1 MDPLSAALPAVYESQ
16 AFKTALIAG
25 TLLILLLAGGLLLR
39 AMGRQRQ
46 RLRGAERREL
56 EMSEHLRREAER
68 HHAAKM
74 EAVARLTAGVAHD
87 FNNYL
92 QTITSSLE
100 IMTADYLAEEPEG
113 REIAQIAHKAAT
125 NGAKLT
131 HRLLTF
137 SRQQVLQPR
146 RVNVAFLLNDL
157 RKLIADARF
166 FETPIRCKI
175 AVEPFIDDLYVDA
188 EQVETCLLNLLL
200 NARDAMPQGGTLHLE
215 ARNAEPQDRLFG
227 SLTPRRRVII
237 TVRDSGRGMDE
248 ATRVRAFDPFFT
260 TKPFGSGSGLGLA
273 MAQGFCHQSGG
284 DIRLL
289 GNRDQP
295 GTTVELWLPGM
306 APETSAD
313 EEVDVNYATI
323 GQRTGRVLLV
333 EDEHDVLV
341 ALSAILISGG
351 FEVVGVNNGG
361 EGLMRLHDRMPYDA
375 VLTDQSMPDMAG
387 AEFLRRV
394 AAEMPGLP
402 MLILTGGEVSEAAM
416 TTLPPAVRLLRKPIR
431 RMGLLNAV
439 REAIGENNRLV
450 VH

>member
-1 MDPLSAALPAVYESQ
+1 
-16 AFKTALIAG
+16 
-25 TLLILLLAGGLLLR
+25 
-39 AMGRQRQ
+39 
-46 RLRGAERREL
+46 
-56 EMSEHLRREAER
+56 MSEHLRRVAER

-200 NARDAMPQGGTLHLE
+200 NARDAMPQGRGDAGAGLRPVLH
-215 ARNAEPQDRLFG
+215 
-227 SLTPRRRVII
+227 
-237 TVRDSGRGMDE
+237 DE
-248 ATRVRAFDPFFT
+248 AVRQRVRPRPGDGA
-260 TKPFGSGSGLGLA
+260 GL
-273 MAQGFCHQSGG
+273 
-284 DIRLL
+284 
-289 GNRDQP
+289 
-295 GTTVELWLPGM
+295 
-306 APETSAD
+306 
-313 EEVDVNYATI
+313 
-323 GQRTGRVLLV
+323 
-333 EDEHDVLV
+333 
-341 ALSAILISGG
+341 LS
-351 FEVVGVNNGG
+351 
-361 EGLMRLHDRMPYDA
+361 
-375 VLTDQSMPDMAG
+375 
-387 AEFLRRV
+387 
-394 AAEMPGLP
+394 
-402 MLILTGGEVSEAAM
+402 
-416 TTLPPAVRLLRKPIR
+416 PIR
-431 RMGLLNAV
+431 RRHPPARQSRPTWHDGRTVAAGHGPGNL
-439 REAIGENNRLV
+439 G
-450 VH
+450 